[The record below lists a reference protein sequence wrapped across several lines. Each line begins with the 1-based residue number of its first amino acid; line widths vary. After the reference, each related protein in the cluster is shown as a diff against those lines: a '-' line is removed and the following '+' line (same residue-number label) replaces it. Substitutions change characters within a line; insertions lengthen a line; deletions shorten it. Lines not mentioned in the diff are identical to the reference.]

1 MYSEE
6 SAIWIIFILNVQ
18 AVYLNIQF
26 QKALFPIENII
37 AYMEETEGLPVISC
51 IH

>member
-6 SAIWIIFILNVQ
+6 SAIWIIFILNV
-18 AVYLNIQF
+18 YLNTQF